1 MELTDDMLRR
11 IANNFADLRLRVSL
25 VEYLVTEESPAAKQF
40 EKVVKQAVDT
50 PDFQLFRNQIFEQ
63 LKGGH

>member
-50 PDFQLFRNQIFEQ
+50 PDFQLFRNQILEQ

>member
-1 MELTDDMLRR
+1 MEFTEDMLQR
-11 IANNFADLRLRVSL
+11 IAHNIADLKLRVSI
-25 VEYLVTEESPAAKQF
+25 VGHLVTQEIEN
-40 EKVVKQAVDT
+40 VVKEAMES